1 MSKINPS
8 RSKVWSFRAVNL
20 LGAMAVTLV
29 IIWQTGMMSK
39 NWWEWLTAPKPIAVA
54 KAPARLPSKAI
65 GVARPIPKGNDSS
78 SSPVP
83 LQLVL
88 VRVQPGRTVHEGL
101 AQMGVVRETP
111 QTYQAG
117 ALLENGARLSEI
129 HADYVLLQKE
139 GRSARLY
146 LDNSA
151 AARKV
156 GDTAILMVGG
166 PKEAPPPTKITT
178 REILT
183 DYIRPSPVFD
193 GDNMIGYQVFPGA
206 ISGPY
211 YQMGLQPGDVI
222 VEIDGTP
229 LTDPASAW
237 DMLRQ
242 LVDGNVLSAT
252 VKRRSD
258 VEQLSLDG
266 TMIVH
271 AEEAKAQRPA
281 QAMLTPGPQ

>member
-1 MSKINPS
+1 VLVNKGPGENTRPKK
-8 RSKVWSFRAVNL
+8 RSWTIRLANIAG
-20 LGAMAVTLV
+20 GAIVTLV
-29 IIWQTGMMSK
+29 IIWQTGIMSK
-39 NWWEWLTAPKPIAVA
+39 GWWEWFPAPKPTVVA
-54 KAPARLPSKAI
+54 KAPARPPSKVSGI
-65 GVARPIPKGNDSS
+65 ARLIPKGNDSS

-88 VRVQPGRTVHEGL
+88 VRVQPGRTVQEGL

-117 ALLENGARLSEI
+117 ALLENGARLAEI
-129 HADYVLLQKE
+129 HTDYVLLQKE

-146 LDNSA
+146 LENA
-151 AARKV
+151 ATARKV
-156 GDTAILMVGG
+156 GDTTILMVGG
-166 PKEAPPPTKITT
+166 PKAASPPTKITT

-183 DYIRPSPVFD
+183 DY
-193 GDNMIGYQVFPGA
+193 MIGYQVYPGA

-237 DMLRQ
+237 GMFRQ
-242 LVDGNVLSAT
+242 LADGNVLSAV
-252 VKRRSD
+252 VKRRNGI
-258 VEQLSLDG
+258 EQLSLDG
-266 TMIVH
+266 TMIAR
-271 AEEAKAQRPA
+271 AEEAKAQQPA